1 MDELL
6 PDMGTPDPIEL
17 SELVDVAPTQT
28 NLPMSSVRNRAA
40 TSAMISG
47 QPDKVIDNYRLIMQE
62 GSEGKDTTHQEI
74 MNRVALV
81 NRSQSIGSV
90 VKIMGDP
97 TISMEQKRKVMNVV
111 QTSDFKP
118 EPTQV
123 IASKMLEAP
132 SKGEDIRGEAARIS
146 LSESMDII
154 NKDIQERQKLMNGF
168 MAALPEQTAGQVTKD
183 VAASEVMPFGRN
195 IVQGKISSNL
205 QEKMGVPQS
214 IGQWAKN
221 FLLPGSSED
230 KIKETLESI
239 PPGQRYEY
247 TKKILQSIKESS
259 AIFSSDAAYTQFS
272 KATELLDSPRQSDVG
287 IWASNFM
294 TLLDAFWV
302 GSEAKSLLGAG
313 KTAKSTAEFM
323 RGRKEPSGSI
333 PATSEEV
340 VTKAGKDSQTQGNL
354 SYRMSTPDQGTPD
367 ITKQI
372 KNLEEEKASLL
383 GDAGNLADKGAIAKA
398 RKELSNLENN
408 KDIPDL
414 KELTRKYQDDG
425 MKFKD
430 AQAKA
435 SSEIS
440 GLSGDYEAKVSRLK
454 NFIET
459 NSSSSQVSQKLDA
472 IDKQIAQ
479 LKKQEIPGVGKLNP
493 IADAIKR
500 LEINSVVR
508 RENPVSILST
518 VEQSNPDVARQL
530 IKAIYEGGEETAQA
544 LTGVSKEQALANAIA
559 PQVGVESGKVLNK
572 VSAEFSDVLTNTG
585 ALRYTPEEFD
595 LAVNN
600 IKHDFRNA
608 TGLKINDAMTTIRAD
623 GDHLI
628 IDAHYS
634 TEGGSF
640 TSAAEA
646 KAQAEY
652 ALRSYPVDSKDII
665 VMERRGM
672 DYVPV
677 TDMEKKSGDY
687 IVKVNSRIP
696 VEDRSV
702 TSWNPLDVKRNWTD
716 RLASTISE
724 DRGSAARWLLD
735 PGSMLHPTLTGSAS
749 VAVDQSVNF
758 ENILLRPIRQF
769 RSEVDALPV
778 ERRVKLNDYIQE
790 ANLKGLKHD
799 PVDLFARGFS
809 HKEVDALQLWR
820 DIWDRNFYLENHDLV
835 RTLRSQGYSVLD
847 SNGNQLFGK
856 AVGKNKNIG
865 QVLDPQTGGL
875 RTLTQQ
881 EMDDLYN
888 KGGHYAIL
896 RRPVTINGV
905 EVDHMIVRNN
915 PSEYLRAI
923 RDTDKILN
931 YREGYYT
938 VTYKRGSKFIDE
950 VSVDASGKETR
961 KTVAV
966 AGNTKD
972 AEMFKNSQSQVTGKR
987 YEVRED
993 ARGLVKDG
1001 DGYWDINATS
1011 GRIAQRVRGQP
1022 LASAQGTNII
1032 GAGTFVEDPMES
1044 AVRTAKSLAGRTV
1057 TRPMLDTAKARFV
1070 EQYGEFIPRNEH
1082 GIKEFP
1088 RHGTMIKD
1096 ARSSVSKEVSDART
1110 TYEYIKYLEDGYI
1123 NSTDVAIQAGMHI
1136 MADFAGKIGFSKAEQ
1151 ALNRVSGASITHGLK
1166 GTVFQAYIGMSLPI
1180 RQWIVQSN
1188 QGLRM
1193 AAYNPKGIVGTGE
1206 RIMAYLGEYTELTH
1220 TKIGSEFSKF
1230 VEDSG
1235 MVSGVDRNSLVRG
1248 LGLSMA
1254 DASSPVKRAI
1264 GSVLSAPQK
1273 VGFDMGEKMNMLMHL
1288 AAVHEKYGREGLDL
1302 ANKTIRDKAFAEARA
1317 LSGDLNKAGE
1327 FAYTQSSAS
1336 SVLQFL
1342 QMPHK
1347 MFTLAT
1353 NRKID
1358 TASKLRIIGWDMI
1371 MFGAPIGLVSSIMTA
1386 TGQNGGDILP
1396 DDQDTRDLLVY
1407 GAYSSLMNYTLTH
1420 LDESGQKSR
1429 VDFTSL
1435 SPYDL
1440 DGWAKMYKA
1449 FTEQG
1454 AFGAFAASP
1463 AGQVLAVDGV
1473 NGQKRMGRIPQAML
1487 TMGRFF
1493 NVFEELDP
1501 NNPTKFTAVLNDV
1514 AKITSGWTTID
1525 NARIMLETRKK
1536 QDKYG
1541 VTLDSTLTDPEIG
1554 AAFLGFSSLSTKE
1567 LYQMS
1572 QELAQD
1578 KKKHEEKVMSKYRDI
1593 MTYVQNSL
1601 QSETVDIAHVQ
1612 AVQSMLMRTFTD
1624 PNDLRLVKDQWVK
1637 DMMGKD
1643 QQLLLNMFRA
1653 SGMPDSQQYLDKIRM
1668 SPLNDQEKA
1677 IMLQRYKDVQ
1687 DVRNSQKG
1695 KK

>member
-111 QTSDFKP
+111 QTSNFKP

-154 NKDIQERQKLMNGF
+154 NKDIQERQRLMNGF
-168 MAALPEQTAGQVTKD
+168 MAALPEQTAGQVAKD

-205 QEKMGVPQS
+205 QEKTGIPQS

-287 IWASNFM
+287 IWTSNFM

-333 PATSEEV
+333 PKDTV
-340 VTKAGKDSQTQGNL
+340 IDGKFELVDD
-354 SYRMSTPDQGTPD
+354 TPVNPFQPKIASNTPR
-367 ITKQI
+367 
-372 KNLEEEKASLL
+372 LEA
-383 GDAGNLADKGAIAKA
+383 
-398 RKELSNLENN
+398 
-408 KDIPDL
+408 PV
-414 KELTRKYQDDG
+414 Q
-425 MKFKD
+425 
-430 AQAKA
+430 
-435 SSEIS
+435 
-440 GLSGDYEAKVSRLK
+440 
-454 NFIET
+454 
-459 NSSSSQVSQKLDA
+459 
-472 IDKQIAQ
+472 
-479 LKKQEIPGVGKLNP
+479 
-493 IADAIKR
+493 KR
-500 LEINSVVR
+500 LEMNSVVR

-530 IKAIYEGGEETAQA
+530 IKSIYEGGEETAQA
-544 LTGVSKEQALANAIA
+544 LTGVSKEQALANAIT
-559 PQVGVESGKVLNK
+559 PQVGVESGAVLNK

-652 ALRSYPVDSKDII
+652 ALRSYPIDSKDIVI
-665 VMERRGM
+665 MERRGM

-696 VEDRSV
+696 VEDKSV

-881 EMDDLYN
+881 EMDDLYT
-888 KGGHYAIL
+888 KGGHYASL
-896 RRPVTINGV
+896 RRPVTINGI

-1044 AVRTAKSLAGRTV
+1044 AVRSAKSLAGRTV

-1082 GIKEFP
+1082 GVKEFP

-1096 ARSSVSKEVSDART
+1096 ARSSVSKEVADART

-1123 NSTDVAIQAGMHI
+1123 NSTDVAVQAGMHI

-1151 ALNRVSGASITHGLK
+1151 VLNRVSGASITHGLK
-1166 GTVFQAYIGMSLPI
+1166 KTVFHAYIGMSLPI

-1193 AAYNPKGIVGTGE
+1193 VAYNPKGIVGTGE

-1230 VEDSG
+1230 VEESG

-1254 DASSPVKRAI
+1254 DSSSPVKRAA
-1264 GSVLSAPQK
+1264 GAVLSAPQK

-1327 FAYTQSSAS
+1327 FAYTQSSAA

-1347 MFTLAT
+1347 MFALAT

-1386 TGQNGGDILP
+1386 TGKNGGDILP
-1396 DDQDTRDLLVY
+1396 DDQDSRDLLVY

-1501 NNPTKFTAVLNDV
+1501 NNPTKFTAVLNDA